1 MHVTTCYPFNYSN
14 SHTREASDI
23 TYASPQVHFKGSN
36 SRRQKQL
43 NELLYVTARNSVCS
57 NCAMQIVN
65 ATDRTRDAK
74 KLTLIT
80 MRHVKSVMH
89 EACLESV
96 THVWPSSHDTHTH
109 TRTPRSSAVINWL
122 GFNRTF

>member
-1 MHVTTCYPFNYSN
+1 
-14 SHTREASDI
+14 
-23 TYASPQVHFKGSN
+23 
-36 SRRQKQL
+36 
-43 NELLYVTARNSVCS
+43 
-57 NCAMQIVN
+57 MQIVN

-109 TRTPRSSAVINWL
+109 TQKLCCDRLV
-122 GFNRTF
+122 GV